1 MPDRSFSDPS
11 HSDHEEFIRSRPAE
25 GMLLTPDGRRVAALP
40 EALIEVLHRGL
51 NEPGSSHLP
60 QLLYRAGYEWGLQ
73 DMLQLSARLREESG
87 GTEPRDLWKMDAPFV
102 LERWAAPFAAAGWG
116 ACIFDLSAHAKGI
129 TLVELRHSAAAA
141 ACREPIKSAA
151 DRATAT
157 AHREPVEPACHLY
170 AGLFAG
176 ALSFYDR
183 VESHAVETE
192 CAALGHGCCRFIIGP
207 GPIIDQAES
216 ARHTGVGHDA
226 ICRLV
231 LEARTPPA
239 PPAPAAPSAPPPPAP
254 AAAPA
259 KAAKIPWKK

>member
-1 MPDRSFSDPS
+1 MSDRSLSDQPRS
-11 HSDHEEFIRSRPAE
+11 AHEEFIRSRPAE
-25 GMLLTPDGRRVAALP
+25 GLLQTPDGRRVAALP
-40 EALIEVLHRGL
+40 EALMQVLHRGSS
-51 NEPGSSHLP
+51 EPATDNRRH
-60 QLLYRAGYEWGLQ
+60 LLYHAGYEWGLQ

-87 GTEPRDLWKMDAPFV
+87 GTTNTNLWKMDAPFV

-116 ACIFDLSAHAKGI
+116 ACIFDLSSHTKGI
-129 TLVELRHSAAAA
+129 TFVELRHSAAAA
-141 ACREPIKSAA
+141 TGNAA
-151 DRATAT
+151 T
-157 AHREPVEPACHLY
+157 PVCHLY

-192 CAALGHGCCRFIIGP
+192 CVALGDACCRFIVGP

-216 ARHTGVGHDA
+216 ARRSGIAHDA

-231 LEARTPPA
+231 LEARTPLA
-239 PPAPAAPSAPPPPAP
+239 ATPPAG
-254 AAAPA
+254 PA